1 MPDITITLSTKQAQ
15 GIKWAVD
22 KANEQIVLDNAAIQ
36 ERNAVLEQ
44 GEVAEVPKTLY
55 TNKTYVE
62 FVMGTAADSYLASA
76 GNDIVATRRDKLA
89 ALDATKLAQV
99 DAILG

>member
-1 MPDITITLSTKQAQ
+1 MPDITISLSTKQAA

-22 KANEQIVLDNAAIQ
+22 KANEEIALENAAIQ
-36 ERNAVLEQ
+36 ERNANLPE
-44 GEVAEVPKTLY
+44 GGTPEVEKPLY
-55 TNKTYVE
+55 TNKSYVE
-62 FVMGTAADSYLASA
+62 FVMGNAADSYLASA
-76 GNDIVATRRDKLA
+76 GNDIVQSRAEKLA